1 MFEGLRVSNPGTI
14 WYWMDMTFLTL
25 ICCKNCIV
33 CLNRPKINEKEA
45 GLAHFLKKY
54 L

>member
-33 CLNRPKINEKEA
+33 FLKRPKITKKRL
-45 GLAHFLKKY
+45 GLANLKK
-54 L
+54 